1 MKKYFYSLRPA
12 LALRW
17 LRSNAAMPPMDLPT
31 LTAELDL
38 RRELRETIDELIV
51 RKAEQSEIGT
61 GGRVA
66 ALDRLIEEEF
76 AAAERDSEP
85 GGGRDLAL
93 TPTPRFAT
101 SSLASSSGMPR
112 RRYLEAPSSARG
124 ARHRREPD
132 RRRSTGRVSP
142 AASRA
147 AFRFARTE
155 AAKP

>member
-31 LTAELDL
+31 LTAGLDL
-38 RRELRETIDELIV
+38 RRELRETIDELIA

-85 GGGRDLAL
+85 GGGRDPTLMS
-93 TPTPRFAT
+93 TPRFAT
-101 SSLASSSGMPR
+101 SSLASSSDMPR
-112 RRYLEAPSSARG
+112 RRYLETPSSAGG
-124 ARHRREPD
+124 AHPRSEPD
-132 RRRSTGRVSP
+132 RRQATGRFSP
-142 AASRA
+142 AASRS

-155 AAKP
+155 DAKP